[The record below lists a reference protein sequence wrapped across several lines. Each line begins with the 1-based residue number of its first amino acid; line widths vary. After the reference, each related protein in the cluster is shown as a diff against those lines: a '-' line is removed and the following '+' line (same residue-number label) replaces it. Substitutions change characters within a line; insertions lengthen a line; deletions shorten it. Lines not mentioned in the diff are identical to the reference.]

1 MGAVSCSDMLETES
15 TRQSFDPNMDSKT
28 DSVTYAFGILKGMQQ
43 LADQYFFIGEMRG
56 DLVSTTL
63 HTDNN
68 LRQLADFT
76 ADCSNKYDSAY
87 VYYTV
92 INNCNYYLSHRDT
105 TLYTGSQN
113 MVINEY
119 VAIAALRAWTY
130 LQLTKTYER
139 VPYFTEVVKE
149 ISQIDNNN
157 YPELNTAQVV
167 DSLAP
172 QLLELINRYDENYL
186 KVPDFSKNGN
196 TALTMGSTNFGVAK
210 YINPEHLFVPIRVV
224 LGDMYLETGK
234 YEDAAKQYFEY
245 INYSAAN
252 QMKSLVANYMDRD
265 YEYPTDYSQM
275 NVGNYFNTWGANP
288 MDWSSIF
295 NGGANPTDVVTYI
308 PMAVTKL
315 LGTTSDIPEAFGYSY
330 YATGANT
337 RTAPKN
343 MEVQII
349 PSQEYYNLA
358 KNSSYY
364 YRSVP
369 IGSTSTT
376 TNIIKPMNS
385 GDARLTVLERQEE
398 TDTTYTWI
406 SKNANATIYLYRNTT
421 VYMHLAEA
429 LNRMGYYDAAFCILK
444 DGISTRMSTLID
456 TLKNQTN
463 TYISPATSEYL
474 RTELPFLSEENV
486 EKYSQLTVGGIHQH
500 GAGICIGIH
509 TPYQMKAVIGAK
521 MKEISDKFSLNITNP
536 TKQDTINAM
545 EDILCDEYALEF
557 AFEGTRFYDLCRLAK
572 HKNEASYR
580 SRSSFGDLWLSEKLK
595 KNRVGVTTK
604 NCFLPFK

>member
-1 MGAVSCSDMLETES
+1 MHTIMKKIMSFLFAALLLLTASCSDMLETES

-92 INNCNYYLSHRDT
+92 INNCNYYLNHRDT

-196 TALTMGSTNFGVAK
+196 TALSMGSTNFGVAK
-210 YINPEHLFVPIRVV
+210 YVNPEHLFVPIRVV

-234 YEDAAKQYFEY
+234 YEEAAKQYFSEY
-245 INYSAAN
+245 IGEGREVCFI
-252 QMKSLVANYMDRD
+252 L
-265 YEYPTDYSQM
+265 
-275 NVGNYFNTWGANP
+275 
-288 MDWSSIF
+288 
-295 NGGANPTDVVTYI
+295 GGQ
-308 PMAVTKL
+308 K
-315 LGTTSDIPEAFGYSY
+315 
-330 YATGANT
+330 
-337 RTAPKN
+337 
-343 MEVQII
+343 Q
-349 PSQEYYNLA
+349 
-358 KNSSYY
+358 
-364 YRSVP
+364 
-369 IGSTSTT
+369 
-376 TNIIKPMNS
+376 
-385 GDARLTVLERQEE
+385 
-398 TDTTYTWI
+398 
-406 SKNANATIYLYRNTT
+406 
-421 VYMHLAEA
+421 A
-429 LNRMGYYDAAFCILK
+429 LNIGGLTIGQLIEKCDLFC
-444 DGISTRMSTLID
+444 T
-456 TLKNQTN
+456 
-463 TYISPATSEYL
+463 EYL
-474 RTELPFLSEENV
+474 ASHGG
-486 EKYSQLTVGGIHQH
+486 TVDYIH
-500 GAGICIGIH
+500 GDDECISMASDACCAGILLPKMEKSELFTSVYESGPFPKKSFSIGH
-509 TPYQMKAVIGAK
+509 GP
-521 MKEISDKFSLNITNP
+521 DKR
-536 TKQDTINAM
+536 
-545 EDILCDEYALEF
+545 YYLE
-557 AFEGTRFYDLCRLAK
+557 CRAIK
-572 HKNEASYR
+572 SCHVE
-580 SRSSFGDLWLSEKLK
+580 
-595 KNRVGVTTK
+595 
-604 NCFLPFK
+604 